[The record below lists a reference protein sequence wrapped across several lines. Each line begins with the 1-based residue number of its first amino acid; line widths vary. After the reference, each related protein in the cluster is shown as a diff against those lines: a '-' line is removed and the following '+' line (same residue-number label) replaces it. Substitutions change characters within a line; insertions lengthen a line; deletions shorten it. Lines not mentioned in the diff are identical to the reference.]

1 MINSVF
7 RKLATYLSFFF
18 KNKPTIQKKNEQILK
33 KIYSK
38 IAKYKPV
45 NSNLKKTHQKFNLDI
60 MRLIKEKKIQNFLRK
75 SFVQKMFFVHN
86 RLFIYKEL
94 KDLQNSSRWNFYKK
108 LLIEDEVGNPVRYF
122 LYPSSSGNRINHVF
136 HLSVLIDEFGLD
148 IKKIKK
154 VFEFGGGYGC
164 MARIFSKINSNIKYF
179 SFDTFWVN
187 LLQFYYL
194 KYNNLDVGF
203 SKKNKFFLNSDSK
216 KIENYF
222 NSDNN
227 SLFIAN
233 WSISETPI
241 KFRKRFEKIII
252 KSNYILISFQENFE
266 NINNLQYFKI
276 LQKKI
281 SNKFQIKISKNKF
294 YKGSLLKKQ
303 NHFYFLG
310 KKIKKK
316 TT

>member
-1 MINSVF
+1 
-7 RKLATYLSFFF
+7 
-18 KNKPTIQKKNEQILK
+18 
-33 KIYSK
+33 
-38 IAKYKPV
+38 
-45 NSNLKKTHQKFNLDI
+45 